1 MWFKLSNRWCINMN
15 EVQYF
20 GIPKNDPTSIA
31 IMFKNANEKKYF
43 GVDED
48 EKIMEVFNEMSQF
61 VEEINPKPLSTII
74 PDEGEL
80 PYGLV

>member
-1 MWFKLSNRWCINMN
+1 MN

-20 GIPKNDPTSIA
+20 GAPKNDSTNIT
-31 IMFKNANEKKYF
+31 IMFKNEKEEINF
-43 GVDED
+43 GVGD
-48 EKIMEVFNEMSQF
+48 KQMEVFNEMCQF
-61 VEEINPKPLSTII
+61 VKNTNNQNTII

>member
-1 MWFKLSNRWCINMN
+1 MWFNLNGRWCVNMD

-20 GIPKNDPTSIA
+20 GAPKNDSTDIA
-31 IMFKNANEKKYF
+31 IMFKNTNEKKYF
-43 GVDED
+43 GVGD
-48 EKIMEVFNEMSQF
+48 KQMEVFNEMCQF
-61 VEEINPKPLSTII
+61 VKNPNKQNAII

>member
-1 MWFKLSNRWCINMN
+1 MWIKINNRWCINMN

-20 GIPKNDPTSIA
+20 GAPKSDTSQIA
-31 IMFKNANEKKYF
+31 IMFKNTNEKKYF
-43 GVDED
+43 GVGD
-48 EKIMEVFNEMSQF
+48 KQMEVFNDMCQF
-61 VEEINPKPLSTII
+61 AQNANSKNTII